1 MTVARLEHSV
11 GPSIYGADQIAA
23 AIARLADEIAADHRG
38 QPLALVGVLK
48 GALCL
53 TTDLARELARRT
65 DGPSEVLVDYVCVER
80 YGYRGSRGGMPRL
93 AMDAT
98 LALSGANVVI
108 LDAIADRG
116 QTLGFVRS
124 LIESRRPAALRTCVL
139 FEKQVPREV
148 AVPIDYLGLRVPN
161 LFAIGYG
168 LDYQELY
175 RNLPCLAELREG
187 QTV

>member
-11 GPSIYGADQIAA
+11 GSPIYRADQIAA
-23 AIARLADEIAADHRG
+23 AVARLADEIAADHRG
-38 QPLALVGVLK
+38 QPLILIGVLK

-65 DGPSEVLVDYVCVER
+65 DGPSMVFVDYVCVER
-80 YGYRGSRGGMPRL
+80 YGFRGARGGQPRL
-93 AMDAT
+93 AMDVT
-98 LALSGANVVI
+98 VPLAGANVVV
-108 LDAIADRG
+108 LDGIVDQG
-116 QTLGFVRS
+116 QTLGFVRA
-124 LIESRRPAALRTCVL
+124 LLESRRPAALRTCVL

-148 AVPIDYLGLRVPN
+148 EVPIDYLGLPVPN

>member
-1 MTVARLEHSV
+1 MTVASLAHLV
-11 GPSIYGADQIAA
+11 GPSIYRADQIAA

>member
-1 MTVARLEHSV
+1 MTVAHLEHSV
-11 GPSIYGADQIAA
+11 GPSIYSADQIAA

-38 QPLALVGVLK
+38 QPLVLIGVLK

-53 TTDLARELARRT
+53 TTDLARELARRA
-65 DGPSEVLVDYVCVER
+65 DGPSEVLVDYICVER
-80 YGYRGSRGGMPRL
+80 YGFRGSRGGQPRL
-93 AMDAT
+93 AMDVT
-98 LALSGANVVI
+98 LPVAGANVVV

-124 LIESRRPAALRTCVL
+124 LIESRRPAALRACIL

-148 AVPIDYLGLRVPN
+148 AVPIDYLGLPVPN

>member
-1 MTVARLEHSV
+1 MAQLEHCV
-11 GPSIYGADQIAA
+11 GSPIYSADQIAA
-23 AIARLADEIAADHRG
+23 AVARLADEIAADHRG
-38 QPLALVGVLK
+38 QPLVLIGVLK

-65 DGPSEVLVDYVCVER
+65 EGPSRVLVDYVCVER
-80 YGYRGSRGGMPRL
+80 YGFRGALGGQPRL
-93 AMDAT
+93 AMDTT
-98 LALSGANVVI
+98 LPLAGANVVV
-108 LDAIADRG
+108 LDGIADQG

-124 LIESRRPAALRTCVL
+124 LLESRRPAALRTCVL
-139 FEKQVPREV
+139 FKKQVPREV
-148 AVPIDYLGLRVPN
+148 DILIDYLGLPVPN

-175 RNLPCLAELREG
+175 RNIPCLAELREG